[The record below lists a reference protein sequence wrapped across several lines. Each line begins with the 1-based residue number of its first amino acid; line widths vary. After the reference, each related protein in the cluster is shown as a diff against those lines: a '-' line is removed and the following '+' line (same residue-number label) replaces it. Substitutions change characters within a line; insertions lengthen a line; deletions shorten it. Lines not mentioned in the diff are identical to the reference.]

1 MFNLKTLIW
10 NLVRLDE
17 VLGFP
22 LISVK
27 FGRRDGERVQD
38 GGELALVERQLIWKW
53 PQKKHLAGIIY

>member
-1 MFNLKTLIW
+1 MFSLKPLIW
-10 NLVRLDE
+10 NLVRSDE

-53 PQKKHLAGIIY
+53 SQYI

>member
-22 LISVK
+22 LISVE

-38 GGELALVERQLIWKW
+38 RGELALVERQLIWKW
-53 PQKKHLAGIIY
+53 SQYI